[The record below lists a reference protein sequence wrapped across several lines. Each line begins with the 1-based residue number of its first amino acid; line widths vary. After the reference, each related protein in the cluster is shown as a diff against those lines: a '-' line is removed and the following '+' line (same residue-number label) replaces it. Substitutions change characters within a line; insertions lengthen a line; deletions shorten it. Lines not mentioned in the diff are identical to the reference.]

1 MGKGATKNPAV
12 FKFCKFREQ
21 GKVSESKEPR
31 SRTVGGRQAG
41 STRSCREGAPEA
53 YRKGGSSGKPSGKL
67 PEAAI

>member
-31 SRTVGGRQAG
+31 EAGRQ
-41 STRSCREGAPEA
+41 EVPEA
-53 YRKGGSSGKPSGKL
+53 HGRRGSSGTPSGKL

>member
-31 SRTVGGRQAG
+31 SRTEGSRQAG
-41 STRSCREGAPEA
+41 ST
-53 YRKGGSSGKPSGKL
+53 GSSRKERKFGHAFR
-67 PEAAI
+67 EAT